1 MSERPDPDARVVF
14 VDDTRLMRA
23 LAADALGDKVRLECV
38 ESAEQA
44 LACLEREPAD
54 LVVSDLEM
62 EGLSGLEL
70 LERLR
75 RLYPATAF
83 ILLTAHAS
91 VESAVRALRMG
102 AADYLRKPIEPEELV
117 LLVERVLAAQRLL
130 RENDR
135 LRGALETVDACR
147 SLLHCVDPGEVYAA
161 ALDLLLSSLS
171 RRRGLVLFE
180 RVEIPGADG
189 FVFRGFDESEA
200 NALRRIL
207 VKHRGGGEVAPAVI
221 REYRAAPFDAELRA
235 AGLPGGVALAVPLRG
250 EDAERGVAWIFGDDD
265 PFGATAIERAERVSD
280 AAAIALANAERYAR
294 AKERAFVDDVTE
306 VYNARYLLQQAENEI
321 QRAQRYDKPLSV
333 LFLDLDRFK
342 LVNDRHGHLVGSNV
356 LRRLSEVLKDCVRQI
371 DTLARYGG
379 DEFTILLVD
388 TDHRTGLMIAER
400 IRRLVADTLFEG
412 ENGEPI
418 RLTIS
423 IGVASYPDHGRQ
435 RDGLLDLAD
444 KAMYRAKSLG
454 RDCVC
459 SASDLG

>member
-1 MSERPDPDARVVF
+1 LQEKGQGMSQRPDPGARVLF

-23 LAADALGDKVRLECV
+23 LAADALGDRVRLECL

-44 LACLEREPAD
+44 LASLEREPAD

-62 EGLSGLEL
+62 RGLSGLDL

-75 RLYPATAF
+75 RSHPQTAF

-91 VESAVRALRMG
+91 VDSAVQALRMG
-102 AADYLRKPIEPEELV
+102 AADYLRKPIAPEELA
-117 LLVERVLAAQRLL
+117 LLVERVLAQQRLL

-135 LRGALETVDACR
+135 LRGALQTVDACR

-161 ALDLLLSSLS
+161 ALDLLLGSLA
-171 RRRGLVLFE
+171 RQRGLVLFR
-180 RVEIPGADG
+180 RVDVPAADG
-189 FVFRGFDESEA
+189 FVFRGFDEAEA

-207 VKHRGGGEVAPAVI
+207 AKPGGGEIEPGAI
-221 REYRAAPFDAELRA
+221 REYQTAPFEAELRE
-235 AGLPGGVALAVPLRG
+235 AGIAGGPVLAVPMHG
-250 EDAERGVAWIFGDDD
+250 QEAERGTAWIFGDGGV
-265 PFGATAIERAERVSD
+265 FGEAATERARLVSD
-280 AAAIALANAERYAR
+280 AAGVALANAERYAR

-306 VYNARYLLQQAENEI
+306 VYNARYLMQQTENEI
-321 QRAQRYDKPLSV
+321 QRAQRTDKPLSV

-342 LVNDRHGHLVGSNV
+342 LVNDRHGHLVGSSV

-379 DEFTILLVD
+379 DEFTILL
-388 TDHRTGLMIAER
+388 G
-400 IRRLVADTLFEG
+400 EG
-412 ENGEPI
+412 GEPI

-423 IGVASYPDHGRQ
+423 IGVASHPAHARQ
-435 RDGLLDLAD
+435 RDDLLDLAD

-459 SASDLG
+459 SASDLV